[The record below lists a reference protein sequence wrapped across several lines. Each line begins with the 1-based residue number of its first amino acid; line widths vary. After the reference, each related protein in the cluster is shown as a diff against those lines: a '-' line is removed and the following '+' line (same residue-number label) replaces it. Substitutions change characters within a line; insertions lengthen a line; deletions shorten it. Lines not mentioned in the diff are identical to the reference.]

1 VADGRGRWFARLTA
15 AVAAFVYRAYHATLR
30 ARVLLPD
37 GTIIPA
43 GDYRFD
49 REIFALCERDAL
61 AIAGLIADAGCTV
74 LVTIGRDGDW
84 AAALLQRLGC
94 RVVRGSS
101 RRGGAAAFKGLLDRI
116 EDSDGPTAIVV
127 DGPLGPAGEAKV
139 GAVACGMMTGRPV
152 HAIAAAARR
161 RIVFPGT
168 WSGIY
173 LPLPFSKLVVA
184 CDTELPIP
192 EPRSSDE
199 VDRLSL
205 ELTGRLAVL
214 RGMAEE
220 AVRRA
225 TIPRSKTSGF

>member
-1 VADGRGRWFARLTA
+1 MADGRGRWFAGFAA
-15 AVAAFVYRAYHATLR
+15 AVVAFIYRTYHATLK
-30 ARVLLPD
+30 ARMLFPD
-37 GTIIPA
+37 GTTIPV

-49 REIFALCERDAL
+49 RQIFALCERDAL

-84 AAALLQRLGC
+84 TAALLQRLGC

-116 EDSDGPTAIVV
+116 GASDGPTAIVV

-184 CDTELPIP
+184 CDAELPIP
-192 EPRSSDE
+192 EPRLSDE
-199 VDRLSL
+199 VERLSRK
-205 ELTGRLAVL
+205 LTGRLAAL
-214 RGMAEE
+214 RRMAEE
-220 AVRRA
+220 AARRA
-225 TIPRSKTSGF
+225 TIPRSETSGF